1 MEQALEIVARTT
13 TMVLLTVL
21 PAIWLWTIV
30 RERIVRNVRASG
42 VPKTWGDPL
51 LRRVGHRVR
60 KLRDEKGVSQEALAD
75 TIGVDRNYLS
85 GIERG
90 VRNLSLLMLRD
101 VAKALNV
108 PIRSLLADD

>member
-1 MEQALEIVARTT
+1 M
-13 TMVLLTVL
+13 
-21 PAIWLWTIV
+21 
-30 RERIVRNVRASG
+30 
-42 VPKTWGDPL
+42 PKTWDDPL

-75 TIGVDRNYLS
+75 IVGVDRTYMS

-90 VRNLSLLMLRD
+90 VRNMSLLKLRD

-108 PIRSLLADD
+108 PIRALLADD